1 MKWFRK
7 STNQHDAAA
16 YCELGERCRRG
27 IGVQQDYRE
36 AARWYRKAA
45 DLGDPVAQYN
55 LGVMYRSGQG
65 VPQNNSEAAWWYQK
79 AAEQGDSDAQKNL
92 GDLYR
97 RGEGVRQDAQEAVSW
112 YQKAATQ
119 GHSRA
124 QLNLGVMYRNG
135 LGVERDYHKAAVW
148 FRKAADQGEE
158 AAERNLGTLG
168 GLGVDWDWLGV
179 DGLNVVISREEVAS
193 IDTSSTMKTLSR
205 LLADRETVQRCRGR
219 IQIAFYGFDDDP
231 REVYEIP
238 DVRRFC
244 VELDKLFPYWFY
256 FLSTDN
262 ETLKMIAFCLVPV
275 TKIAPGLV
283 KPSRLGLA
291 SFLASHFLAMN
302 TLFENYRLEE
312 EINIEISDRVNEYFL
327 GPE

>member
-1 MKWFRK
+1 
-7 STNQHDAAA
+7 
-16 YCELGERCRRG
+16 
-27 IGVQQDYRE
+27 
-36 AARWYRKAA
+36 
-45 DLGDPVAQYN
+45 
-55 LGVMYRSGQG
+55 MYRSGQG
-65 VPQNNSEAAWWYQK
+65 VPQNNSEAACWYQK

-124 QLNLGVMYRNG
+124 QLNLGVMYSNG
-135 LGVERDYHKAAVW
+135 WGVERDCHKAAVW

-158 AAERNLGTLG
+158 AAQRNLRTLG
-168 GLGVDWDWLGV
+168 GLGADWDWLGF
-179 DGLNVVISREEVAS
+179 DGINVVISREEVES
-193 IDTSSTMKTLSR
+193 IDTSSTMKTLSSVI
-205 LLADRETVQRCRGR
+205 ADRETVQRFRGR
-219 IQIAFYGFDDDP
+219 VQITFHGFDNDP

-238 DVRRFC
+238 EVRRFC
-244 VELDKLFPYWFY
+244 VDLDRVFPYWFY

-275 TKIAPGLV
+275 TKVAPGLV
-283 KPSRLGLA
+283 NPSRLGLA

-302 TLFENYRLEE
+302 TLFENYKLEE